1 MTKEEF
7 IEELEKLNIKVTE
20 EKLSKLEKYYELIIE
35 YNNKINLTT
44 IIKKEDVYLKHFYD
58 SLTLVKSYNLEEKI
72 SICDIGTGAGFPGI
86 VLKIFFPNL
95 KVTLIE
101 SLTNRVKFLNYVIE
115 QLDLKDIEVFNERA
129 EIFSKRNVENFD
141 VVTCRA
147 VSKLNIIL
155 ELCVKMTKVNGYIIP
170 MKSNIEEELKNIS
183 NCLDKLDCK
192 IEKIIEF
199 NLPFENSR
207 RNLVKIKKVNITNNK
222 YPRNFDK
229 IKKNPL

>member
-101 SLTNRVKFLNYVIE
+101 SLTKRVKFLNYVIE

-129 EIFSKRNVENFD
+129 EIFSKRNVEKFD

>member
-95 KVTLIE
+95 KVTLVE
-101 SLTNRVKFLNYVIE
+101 SLTKRVKFLNYVIE

-129 EIFSKRNVENFD
+129 EIFSKRNVEKFD